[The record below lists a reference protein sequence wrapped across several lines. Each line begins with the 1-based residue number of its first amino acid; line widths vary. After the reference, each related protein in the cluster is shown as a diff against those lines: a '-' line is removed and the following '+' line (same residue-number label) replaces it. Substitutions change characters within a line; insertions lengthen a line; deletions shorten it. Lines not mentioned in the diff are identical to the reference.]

1 MKPKTL
7 QQAMKHFSD
16 EQVCIDTV
24 AALRWPDGPA
34 CPKCSGKEHYYLATQ
49 KRWKCKACAK
59 QFSVKVGTIFEDS
72 PISLDKWLIALWL
85 LVNCKN
91 GISSYEVGRHLGITQ
106 KSAWFVMHRL
116 RLALQNGSVLKLG
129 GGDKEIEADESFIGG
144 AARFM
149 HADRRKR
156 MITATGVKDKAA
168 AFGILERGGQVR
180 VFAVPGR
187 RKKHLQ
193 GHINAHVEEGTPIYT
208 DAFMSYI
215 GLNAKFNHQVID
227 HAEKYVEGRVHTN
240 GLENFWSL
248 LKRGLKGTYVSTEPF
263 HLFRYLDEQAWRYN
277 NRGNKDN
284 PVHDGERFVEAL
296 SQSAGKRL
304 TYAEV
309 TGKDGKIRAEA
320 F

>member
-7 QQAMKHFSD
+7 QQAIKYLSD

-24 AALRWPDGPA
+24 AELRWPNGPV
-34 CPKCSGKEHYYLATQ
+34 CPRCEGKEHYYLATQ
-49 KRWKCKACAK
+49 KRWKCKNGKCGK
-59 QFSVKVGTIFEDS
+59 QFSVKAGTIFEDS
-72 PISLDKWLIALWL
+72 AIPLDKWLIALWM

-91 GISSYEVGRHLGITQ
+91 GVSSYEIHRALGITQ

-116 RLALQNGSVLKLG
+116 RLALQNGTTLKLG
-129 GGDKEIEADESFIGG
+129 GEGKEIEADESFIGG

-156 MITATGVKDKAA
+156 MIPSTGVGGKAA
-168 AFGILERGGQVR
+168 AFGILERGGEVR

-187 RKKHLQ
+187 HKRALQ
-193 GHINAHVEEGTPIYT
+193 SHIQEHVREGTPVYT
-208 DAFMSYI
+208 DAFMSYV
-215 GLNAKFNHQVID
+215 GLNKKFQHRIID

-277 NRGNKDN
+277 NRGSKDN
-284 PVHDGERFVEAL
+284 PVHDGERFLEAL
-296 SQSAGKRL
+296 SRIAGKRL
-304 TYAEV
+304 TFAEV
-309 TGKDGKIRAEA
+309 T
-320 F
+320 

>member
-1 MKPKTL
+1 MQPKTL

-24 AALRWPDGPA
+24 AALRWPNGPV
-34 CPKCSGKEHYYLATQ
+34 CPKCGNGEHYYLATQ
-49 KRWKCKACAK
+49 KRWKCKKCSK

-91 GISSYEVGRHLGITQ
+91 GVSSYEVARDLGITQ

-116 RLALQNGSVLKLG
+116 RLALQNGSTLKLG
-129 GGDKEIEADESFIGG
+129 GGEKEIEADESFIGG
-144 AARFM
+144 ASRFM

-168 AFGILERGGQVR
+168 AFGILERGGEVR

-187 RKKHLQ
+187 RKKALQ
-193 GHINAHVEEGTPIYT
+193 GHIQEHVQEGSPVYT
-208 DAFMSYI
+208 DAFMSYV
-215 GLNAKFNHQVID
+215 GLNKRFQHKIID

-277 NRGNKDN
+277 NRGSKDN
-284 PVHDGERFVEAL
+284 PVHDGERFLEAL
-296 SQSAGKRL
+296 SHVPGKRL
-304 TYAEV
+304 TFAEV
-309 TGKDGKIRAEA
+309 TGKEGKISAS